1 MIYNTAAADDIKSI
15 WLRAYQPERMRHS
28 LNGPL
33 WAYLKTKKIRGK
45 KQIETKVTLKTACEA
60 VYFSL
65 KLFFISNRSTR
76 LFALEY
82 FFTALSVQLGQLNI

>member
-1 MIYNTAAADDIKSI
+1 MADLFGGVMIYNTAAANDIKSI

-28 LNGPL
+28 LNGLL

-45 KQIETKVTLKTACEA
+45 KQLETKVTLKTACEA

-65 KLFFISNRSTR
+65 KLFFISKN
-76 LFALEY
+76 
-82 FFTALSVQLGQLNI
+82 